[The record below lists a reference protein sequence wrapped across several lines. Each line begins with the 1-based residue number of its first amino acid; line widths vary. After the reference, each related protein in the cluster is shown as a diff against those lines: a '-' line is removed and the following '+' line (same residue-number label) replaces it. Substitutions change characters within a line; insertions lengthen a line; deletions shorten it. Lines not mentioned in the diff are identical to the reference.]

1 MKKARVYV
9 TLKGGVLDPQ
19 GQAVGRTLARMGYE
33 EVSDVRI
40 GKYVELEVADG
51 TSAERLEEMCR
62 KLIANT
68 VIENYRVEL
77 DASAPAAAAEP
88 AKKKKK

>member
-1 MKKARVYV
+1 MKARVYV
-9 TLKGGVLDPQ
+9 TLKSGVLDPQ

-40 GKYVELEVADG
+40 GKYVELEVAEG
-51 TSAERLEEMCR
+51 TTAERIEEMCR

-68 VIENYRVEL
+68 VIENYRVEI
-77 DASAPAAAAEP
+77 A
-88 AKKKKK
+88 

>member
-1 MKKARVYV
+1 MRARVYV
-9 TLKGGVLDPQ
+9 TLKSGVLDPQ

-33 EVSDVRI
+33 EVADVRI

-51 TSAERLEEMCR
+51 TSSQRLEEMCR

-77 DASAPAAAAEP
+77 DASAPAAEA